1 MSEPLPGKP
10 DSLSQNVNANIDSIA
25 TFHQRQDDKLSP
37 FARGLERLAAFIGHP
52 VYLIIL
58 GAGVTLWILVNS
70 FAGDLGIR
78 AFDPPPF
85 ECLQVLLTVAALATS
100 TIVLITQQRQARLES
115 QRAHLD
121 LQVNLLTE
129 QKVTKIIDLIEEL
142 RRDLPMVQDRDDP
155 ESAVLQK
162 RTNTTQVLSA
172 LEDIG
177 IRSKTGT

>member
-1 MSEPLPGKP
+1 M
-10 DSLSQNVNANIDSIA
+10 
-25 TFHQRQDDKLSP
+25 
-37 FARGLERLAAFIGHP
+37 
-52 VYLIIL
+52 
-58 GAGVTLWILVNS
+58 
-70 FAGDLGIR
+70 
-78 AFDPPPF
+78 
-85 ECLQVLLTVAALATS
+85 LLTVAALATS